1 MTDPP
6 QYPVYPY
13 PPPYYPAAPYF
24 PGPPRRPGLTTA
36 AVVLMWV
43 LFGLG
48 LAGGL
53 GSAFVLV
60 FRQDLFAEFF
70 PGLADWIPLVLLVT
84 LVQTVLFAA
93 LRGLFAVRIMRRSA
107 SARTGALVLES
118 VSIGFQVI
126 AQVLLFSAM
135 LPVES
140 GRSVTFQFDCTGI
153 ILSILILCFLG
164 PARSARWCDR

>member
-1 MTDPP
+1 
-6 QYPVYPY
+6 VYPY
-13 PPPYYPAAPYF
+13 PQPYYPAAPWP

-36 AVVLMWV
+36 AVVLMWI

-48 LAGGL
+48 LFSGL

-60 FRQDLFAEFF
+60 FRRELFAEAV

-84 LVQTVLFAA
+84 LVQTALFAA

-107 SARTGALVLES
+107 SARTGALALEG
-118 VSIGFQVI
+118 VSIGYQVI

-135 LPVES
+135 VPVEP
-140 GRSVTFQFDCTGI
+140 GRSVSFQFDCTGI

-164 PARSARWCDR
+164 SARSARWCDR